1 MLHAKRQLVVSTDRH
16 ADFVKLEF
24 VIRETHDLFLEM
36 AALVA
41 QQEELVS
48 NIWANMGDAVGDFRS
63 GNANLK
69 KAEWYKTSA
78 RKNKIILAVILS
90 VLLLVIV
97 LIIVWEFSN

>member
-1 MLHAKRQLVVSTDRH
+1 MLHVKRQFVVPTDRH
-16 ADFVKLEF
+16 ADFIRLEY

-48 NIWANMGDAVGDFRS
+48 NIWENLGAAVGDFRS